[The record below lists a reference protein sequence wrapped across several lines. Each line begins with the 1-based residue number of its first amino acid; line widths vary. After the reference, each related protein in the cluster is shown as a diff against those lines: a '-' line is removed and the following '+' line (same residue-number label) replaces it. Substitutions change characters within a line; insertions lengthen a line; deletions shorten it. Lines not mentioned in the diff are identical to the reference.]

1 MTSLF
6 TFVLAVLTL
15 GVINAE
21 IKWTCSV
28 LEPWNV
34 VLFFFFFSWST
45 INPNPPVP
53 AAKFMFYDFAAL
65 RT

>member
-34 VLFFFFFSWST
+34 VFFFFLEYHKSKST
-45 INPNPPVP
+45 CASSQIYV
-53 AAKFMFYDFAAL
+53 L
-65 RT
+65 